1 MDTLYYSNHC
11 KHCQKIIQFLVK
23 NNLANK
29 LNFLCIDQRKR
40 DANNNNIYIILED
53 GRQVIMPPNVNSVPA
68 LLLIKDNYRVI
79 LGEDII
85 KRYQGVAQSQ
95 GQGPVS
101 MHSPSQEPT
110 GVSLMA
116 SNQGMNIISEP
127 YTYYNLTAEE
137 LSAKGTGGRRQMYNY
152 VPADVEVIS
161 ISTPPDTYQ
170 PDKVAKSITVDVL
183 QQKRNTE
190 FQPSANNVVSPFVP
204 KL

>member
-11 KHCQKIIQFLVK
+11 KHCQKVIQFLVK
-23 NNLANK
+23 NNLATK

-40 DANNNNIYIILED
+40 DVNNNNVYIVLED
-53 GRQVIMPPNVNSVPA
+53 GRQVIMPPNVHSVPA
-68 LLLIKDNYRVI
+68 LLLIKENYRVI

-85 KRYQGVAQSQ
+85 KRYQGSVQSQ
-95 GQGPVS
+95 THAATQFQG
-101 MHSPSQEPT
+101 EPM

-116 SNQGMNIISEP
+116 SNQGMNIVSEP

-152 VPADVEVIS
+152 VPADLEVIS

-170 PDKVAKSITVDVL
+170 PDKIAKSITVDVL

-190 FQPSANNVVSPFVP
+190 IQGTTNNVVNPFVP

>member
-11 KHCQKIIQFLVK
+11 QHSQKILQFLVK
-23 NNLANK
+23 NNLASS
-29 LNFLCIDQRKR
+29 LNFLCIDKRKR
-40 DANNNNIYIILED
+40 DANNNQIYIVLED
-53 GRQVIMPPNVNSVPA
+53 GRQVIMPPNVQSVPA
-68 LLLIKDNYRVI
+68 LLLVKENYRVV

-85 KRYQGVAQSQ
+85 KRFQGKVQ
-95 GQGPVS
+95 GQTQVATQFQG
-101 MHSPSQEPT
+101 EPM

-127 YTYYNLTAEE
+127 YTYYNMTPEE

-152 VPADVEVIS
+152 VPAELEVIS

-170 PDKVAKSITVDVL
+170 PDKVAKSITVDSL
-183 QQKRNTE
+183 QQERNA
-190 FQPSANNVVSPFVP
+190 QIQKQQQGISPFVP

>member
-1 MDTLYYSNHC
+1 
-11 KHCQKIIQFLVK
+11 LVK
-23 NNLANK
+23 NNLATK

-40 DANNNNIYIILED
+40 DVNNNNVYIVLED
-53 GRQVIMPPNVNSVPA
+53 GRQVIMPPNVHSVPA
-68 LLLIKDNYRVI
+68 LLLIKENYRVI

-85 KRYQGVAQSQ
+85 KRYQGSVQSQ
-95 GQGPVS
+95 THAATQFQGET
-101 MHSPSQEPT
+101 M

-116 SNQGMNIISEP
+116 SNQGMNIVSEP

-152 VPADVEVIS
+152 VPADLEVIS

-170 PDKVAKSITVDVL
+170 PDKIAKSITVDVL

-190 FQPSANNVVSPFVP
+190 IQGTTNNVVNPFVP